1 MPPHH
6 LVVRGV
12 AMIPHQ
18 FYYPARGL
26 GTPVAVHHAP
36 FGLAQPRRDNSD
48 EAIQT
53 HHTTPQA
60 LHRAH
65 TVCGPDQEA
74 ALYPMCASDQ
84 GDRSAA
90 TCTAQSHARNA
101 PPPLYRGYLE
111 ALLSPY
117 RL

>member
-1 MPPHH
+1 
-6 LVVRGV
+6 
-12 AMIPHQ
+12 MIPHQ

-26 GTPVAVHHAP
+26 RTPVAVHHAP

-65 TVCGPDQEA
+65 TVCGPDPEA
-74 ALYPMCASDQ
+74 ALCPM
-84 GDRSAA
+84 
-90 TCTAQSHARNA
+90 
-101 PPPLYRGYLE
+101 
-111 ALLSPY
+111 
-117 RL
+117 